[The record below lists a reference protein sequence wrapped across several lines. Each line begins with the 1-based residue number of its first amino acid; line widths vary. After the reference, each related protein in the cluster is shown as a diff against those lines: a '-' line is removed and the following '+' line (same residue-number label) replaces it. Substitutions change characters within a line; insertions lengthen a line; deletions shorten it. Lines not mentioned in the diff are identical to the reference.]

1 MYCMLRNQRLNPF
14 GNLARDRALSALR
27 QILVISMILTALGLP
42 GCGGDVQAKLEDYL
56 EELEFDAPLEAVKV
70 IQLGESHRISIAAR
84 KQAYVEGDE
93 EPVWVQFK
101 FKLFVEVAPENEA
114 AILAATERHRGMIN
128 DIIVRICRNLTLEE
142 LGDSRRT
149 SFKSRLIDALR
160 PLLGENRIQQLIL
173 NDDSWE
179 AI

>member
-1 MYCMLRNQRLNPF
+1 MFKVLRKNSVYCMLRNQRLNPF

-27 QILVISMILTALGLP
+27 QMLVISMILTALGLP

-101 FKLFVEVAPENEA
+101 FKLFV
-114 AILAATERHRGMIN
+114 
-128 DIIVRICRNLTLEE
+128 
-142 LGDSRRT
+142 
-149 SFKSRLIDALR
+149 
-160 PLLGENRIQQLIL
+160 NRIL
-173 NDDSWE
+173 
-179 AI
+179 